1 MPINRL
7 LMDGKFKPEEI
18 ERLNRAYVLALRSL
32 HLVERNDPLTE
43 LIARKVIE
51 IGATGMLDP
60 VDIAKIAVKRTGISQ
75 H

>member
-43 LIARKVIE
+43 LIARKIVE

-60 VDIAKIAVKRTGISQ
+60 VDIAEIAVRRTGISR